1 MSLNPREMES
11 KAQMLVNEPGY
22 DIPEDIRGIHRA
34 RIQGRAD
41 VIVRQN
47 DAIARLNPAPGPTP
61 GPTPEPEPTTQEP
74 STSGGKKR
82 KSKRSK
88 KSKKNKSKRIKRKTR
103 R

>member
-1 MSLNPREMES
+1 MSLDPREMES

-22 DIPEDIRGIHRA
+22 DIPEDIRGIPRA

-47 DAIARLNPAPGPTP
+47 DAIARLNPPAPR
-61 GPTPEPEPTTQEP
+61 PTPEPEPATQEP

-82 KSKRSK
+82 KSKRNK